1 MKLHFEIDT
10 LHVFHGDEMIYEMG
24 HIIMMDGVLLKC
36 LLQLRNVFI
45 FCLAG
50 FWSVCASP
58 GTF

>member
-36 LLQLRNVFI
+36 LLQ
-45 FCLAG
+45 
-50 FWSVCASP
+50 
-58 GTF
+58 